1 MMNDKLTIFFSKIL
15 GLINKNRSLASL
27 FFVFFVVLGT
37 DFTFHYFYSD
47 IVLLLDN
54 LFGLGKETHDAI
66 DLTFAPEIWGGVL
79 ATVLGTLIIVIAIAA
94 ESTPKLMDLFVKDWV
109 SLIFI
114 WFLILASIHA
124 TVIMYYFG
132 PMERLS
138 SVMLN
143 TYVYLPASSMLS
155 LPYIFYI
162 LLYSKTDN
170 VIKKLYTLNIED
182 INRLKNKSVHLS
194 MDDIKNVEHYQ
205 YQLMSTIDQ
214 FDDLL
219 EYISF
224 KEAQTEIIRRVGDT
238 VRAYMRNKSFY
249 DSRFFAATDT
259 IRNNP
264 TFRTYVEHQYKDLEE
279 RKTFYEVKAFK
290 MMGNAYIRKM
300 ETGEYE
306 LASLIASEVSSIG
319 LLALDLKQDS
329 LIVDINIRFNTFMRF
344 AIKHAVRNNEPRNLY
359 NLAFHYSALLKG
371 YVDHNKEDLLKQ
383 SYFYFKFYSN
393 EIYKQ
398 AAKNPSLYFIV
409 DVLTAELKKITILI
423 SEETWDN
430 QLQEHLIKEIL
441 QLDNPPDYS
450 KEELDQSVNNGVR
463 VLQIGLA
470 LHFIKINNINFAET
484 IVSDVL
490 DDLAFFD
497 NQTYLKLMEGL
508 YNRIRFSGPTFW
520 EDTDRG
526 NTNIYY
532 TPDSDKIDD
541 FKKILSK
548 QMKGRLEKLD
558 RDVQFLRLELD
569 KLNSKKDQTAIEK
582 EKIVD
587 LESKINTR
595 RKTFFKS

>member
-1 MMNDKLTIFFSKIL
+1 MNSNITIFFANTL
-15 GLINKNRSLASL
+15 NLINKSRSLASL
-27 FFVFFVVLGT
+27 LIVFFVILIS
-37 DFTFHYFYSD
+37 DSLFHQLYPQ
-47 IVLLLDN
+47 IILLLEQIFDIN
-54 LFGLGKETHDAI
+54 KEAHSAV

-94 ESTPKLMDLFVKDWV
+94 ESTPKLMDLFVRDWI

-114 WFLILASIHA
+114 WFLILASIHS
-124 TVIMYYFG
+124 TIIMYYFE
-132 PMERLS
+132 PMDRLS

-143 TYVYLPASSMLS
+143 TYIYLPLSSVLS

-170 VIKKLYTLNIED
+170 VIRKLYSLNIAD
-182 INRLKNKSVHLS
+182 IKRLKQKPIQLTMNDSKV
-194 MDDIKNVEHYQ
+194 IEYYQ
-205 YQLMSTIDQ
+205 HQLMSTIDQ

-238 VRAYMRNKSFY
+238 VRAYMMNKDSY
-249 DSRFFAATDT
+249 DSKFFMATDT

-264 TFRTYVEHQYKDLEE
+264 TFRTYVEHQYKDIED
-279 RKTFYEVKAFK
+279 RKTFYEVKSFK

-300 ETGEYE
+300 ENGEYE
-306 LASLIASEVSSIG
+306 LASLIANEISSVG
-319 LLALDLKQDS
+319 HLALKLEQDS
-329 LIVDINIRFNTFMRF
+329 LITDINIRFNTFMRF

-359 NLAFHYSALLKG
+359 NLAFHYSTLLQG
-371 YVDHNKEDLLKQ
+371 YVDKNKMDLLKMG
-383 SYFYFKFYSN
+383 YFYFKFYSN

-398 AAKNPSLYFIV
+398 AANNPSLYFIV
-409 DVLTAELKKITILI
+409 DVLTAELKKISIVI
-423 SEETWDN
+423 SEKNWDLE
-430 QLQEHLIKEIL
+430 LQEHLLKEIL
-441 QLDNPPDYS
+441 QLDNPPDYP
-450 KEELDQSVNNGVR
+450 KDDLDQSVNNGVR

-470 LHFIKINNINFAET
+470 LHYIKIENFDFAET
-484 IVSDVL
+484 IVADVL
-490 DDLAFFD
+490 DDLAYFD
-497 NQTYLKLMEGL
+497 NQTYLNLMEGL
-508 YNRIRFSGPTFW
+508 YNRIKFSGPTFW

-532 TPDSDKIDD
+532 SPDSDKIDD

-569 KLNSKKDQTAIEK
+569 KLSSKKEKTPLEK
-582 EKIVD
+582 EKIIE
-587 LESKINTR
+587 LEEKINTR
-595 RKTFFKS
+595 RKTFFIK

>member
-1 MMNDKLTIFFSKIL
+1 MNNTITIFFGKIL
-15 GLINKNRSLASL
+15 NLINKNRSLASL
-27 FFVFFVVLGT
+27 IIVFFIIIGS
-37 DFTFHYFYSD
+37 DFLFHQFYPLVISTLEYFFD
-47 IVLLLDN
+47 
-54 LFGLGKETHDAI
+54 LGKDTHSAV

-94 ESTPKLMDLFVKDWV
+94 ESTPKLMDLFVRDWV

-114 WFLILASIHA
+114 WFLILASIHS
-124 TVIMYYFG
+124 TIIMYYFE

-143 TYVYLPASSMLS
+143 TYIYLPLSSMLS

-170 VIKKLYTLNIED
+170 VIKKLYSLNIDD
-182 INRLKNKSVHLS
+182 IKRLKNKPIHLA
-194 MDDIKNVEHYQ
+194 MNDVKVIEHYQ

-224 KEAQTEIIRRVGDT
+224 KEAQTEIIRSVGDT
-238 VRAYMRNKSFY
+238 VKEYMRNKTSY
-249 DSRFFAATDT
+249 DLRFFSATGT

-264 TFRTYVEHQYKDLEE
+264 TFRTYIEHQYKDIED

-300 ETGEYE
+300 ENGEYE
-306 LASLIASEVSSIG
+306 LASLIANEISSVGI
-319 LLALDLKQDS
+319 LALELEQDDL
-329 LIVDINIRFNTFMRF
+329 IIDINIRFNTFMRF

-359 NLAFHYSALLKG
+359 NLAFHYSTLLQG
-371 YVDHNKEDLLKQ
+371 YVDYNKIDLLKQ
-383 SYFYFKFYSN
+383 GYFYFKFYSN

-398 AAKNPSLYFIV
+398 AANNPSLYFIV
-409 DVLTAELKKITILI
+409 DVLTTELKKISILI
-423 SEETWDN
+423 SEKEWDIE
-430 QLQEHLIKEIL
+430 LQEHLLKEIL
-441 QLDNPPDYS
+441 QLDNPPDYP
-450 KEELDQSVNNGVR
+450 KDDLDQSVNNGVR

-470 LHFIKINNINFAET
+470 LHYIKIENFDFAET

-497 NQTYLKLMEGL
+497 NQTYLNLMEGL
-508 YNRIRFSGPTFW
+508 YNRIKFSGPTFW

-526 NTNIYY
+526 NTNIYFS
-532 TPDSDKIDD
+532 PDSDKIDD

-548 QMKGRLEKLD
+548 QMKKRLEKLD

-569 KLNSKKDQTAIEK
+569 KLKSKKEKTTLEK
-582 EKIVD
+582 EKIID
-587 LESKINTR
+587 LEEKINTR
-595 RKTFFKS
+595 RKTFFIK